1 MSNSIGAQNG
11 NTTHTGGA
19 TTPSAA
25 DIFAAEVQAIKAEE
39 EAGGDPFAASGS
51 SGSGSDEGSGPS
63 LSSVGPRDAEAG
75 GDPAEGDAGTQDP
88 DATVEGADASGETG
102 ETEGDDEGEDSVKK
116 RNNWKKEALERKQE
130 LEALKT
136 EMAEIKKMFSQ
147 KATDLSKIELPKFDK
162 NDPNLSQ
169 ELKDLLEYTPG
180 LDTML
185 LSLVANATNAILEK
199 KETEKVVMTQQQAEA
214 QKQQDTDT
222 KYWKDMEGWVSG
234 QYPELTLSDI
244 RNSPDFKDWLN
255 LRKTWVDTQLS
266 SASYD
271 DISGAQ
277 KVFERYIKENGLG
290 GAPAQEQEGR
300 RNLAAARTPPANRR
314 TTAPVQGQ
322 KSLFS
327 EEAQRLSQSRRNYTI

>member
-1 MSNSIGAQNG
+1 MSNSIGETNG
-11 NTTHTGGA
+11 STTATGGA
-19 TTPSAA
+19 TPSAA

-39 EAGGDPFAASGS
+39 EAGGRDPFASGP

-63 LSSVGPRDAEAG
+63 LSSVGPGDAETG
-75 GDPAEGDAGTQDP
+75 GDLAEGDAGTQEP
-88 DATVEGADASGETG
+88 AATVEGADASGEAG
-102 ETEGDDEGEDSVKK
+102 ENEGDETGGDDLKK

-130 LEALKT
+130 LDELKA
-136 EMAEIKKMFSQ
+136 EMAEIKQMFSQ
-147 KATDLSKIELPKFDK
+147 KATDLTKLELPKFDK

-185 LSLVANATNAILEK
+185 SSLAAKAAEAILEK
-199 KETEKVVMTQQQAEA
+199 KEAEKVVMTQQQAEA
-214 QKQQDTDT
+214 QKQQETDK
-222 KYWKDMEGWVSG
+222 KYWSSMESWISG
-234 QYPELTLSDI
+234 QYPELSLSDI

-266 SASYD
+266 SSSYD

-277 KVFERYIKENGLG
+277 KVFERYIKENNLG

-314 TTAPVQGQ
+314 TTPPVQAQ
-322 KSLFS
+322 KSLFQ
-327 EEAQRLSQSRRNYTI
+327 EEAQRISQSRRNYTI